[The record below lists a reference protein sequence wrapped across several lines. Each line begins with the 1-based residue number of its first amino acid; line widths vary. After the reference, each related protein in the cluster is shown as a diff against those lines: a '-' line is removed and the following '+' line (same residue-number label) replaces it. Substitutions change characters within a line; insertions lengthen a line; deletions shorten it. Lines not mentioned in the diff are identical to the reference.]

1 MFTLRYDERF
11 PPTYMTAHSAAA
23 DLRARIDAVLEPA
36 QSLAVATGVFISAVD
51 WQQVPRGCVPE
62 IMLRARS
69 GLAVRHGITLLNG
82 VGTVDADY
90 RDEIKVL
97 LYNSGRGTFR
107 VHAGDRIAQM
117 VVSLSHRLAC
127 LPQSETQRQG
137 GFGST
142 DGDCATRAPTSA
154 SIQA

>member
-1 MFTLRYDERF
+1 MFTLKYDKDF

-23 DLRARIDAVLEPA
+23 DLRACVNAVIEPA
-36 QSLAVATGVFISAVD
+36 QSLAVGTGVYISDVD
-51 WQQVPRGCVPE
+51 WQQVPKGYVPE

-69 GLAVRHGITLLNG
+69 GLAARHGISLLNG

-97 LYNSGRGTFR
+97 LFNTSRETFLIK
-107 VHAGDRIAQM
+107 AGDRIAQM
-117 VVSLSHRLAC
+117 VVSLSHRLSC
-127 LPQSETQRQG
+127 LPQPATQRQG

-142 DGDCATRAPTSA
+142 GKSCM
-154 SIQA
+154 

>member
-23 DLRARIDAVLEPA
+23 DLRACGDAVLEPA
-36 QSLAVATGVFISAVD
+36 QWLAVPTGVFITGVD
-51 WQQVPRGCVPE
+51 WQQVPVGYVPE

-69 GLAVRHGITLLNG
+69 GLAARHGITLLNG

-97 LYNSGRGTFR
+97 LCNNSRETFR
-107 VHAGDRIAQM
+107 LKAGDRIAQM
-117 VVSLSHRLAC
+117 VVSLSHRLVC
-127 LPQSETQRQG
+127 LPQPDTARQG

-142 DGDCATRAPTSA
+142 DRG
-154 SIQA
+154 

>member
-23 DLRARIDAVLEPA
+23 DLRACVDAVLEPA
-36 QSLAVATGVFISAVD
+36 QSLAVATGVFITAID
-51 WQQVPRGCVPE
+51 WQQVPAGCVPE
-62 IMLRARS
+62 IMIRARS
-69 GLAVRHGITLLNG
+69 GLAARHGITLLNG
-82 VGTVDADY
+82 VGTIDADY

-97 LYNSGRGTFR
+97 LFNHSRETFR
-107 VHAGDRIAQM
+107 ISTGDRIAQM

-127 LPQSETQRQG
+127 LPQPETQRKG

-142 DGDCATRAPTSA
+142 DRD
-154 SIQA
+154 

>member
-1 MFTLRYDERF
+1 MFTLRYDARF

-23 DLRARIDAVLEPA
+23 DLRACAAAVLEPA
-36 QSLAVATGVFISAVD
+36 QSLAVSTGVFITAVD
-51 WQQVPRGCVPE
+51 WQQVPNGWVPE

-69 GLAVRHGITLLNG
+69 GLAARHGITLLNG

-97 LYNSGRGTFR
+97 LFNSSSMTFR
-107 VHAGDRIAQM
+107 IDAGDRIAQM
-117 VVSLSHRLAC
+117 VVGRSQRLAC
-127 LPQSETQRQG
+127 LPQPATLRRG

-142 DGDCATRAPTSA
+142 DVHS
-154 SIQA
+154 QV

>member
-1 MFTLRYDERF
+1 MFTLRYEEKF

-23 DLRARIDAVLEPA
+23 DLRASIDAVLEPG
-36 QSLAVATGVFISAVD
+36 QSLAVNTGVFITAVD
-51 WQQVPRGCVPE
+51 WPQVPAGCVPE

-69 GLAVRHGITLLNG
+69 GLAARHGITLLNG

-97 LYNSGRGTFR
+97 LCNNGRETFR
-107 VHAGDRIAQM
+107 IQAGDRIAQM

-127 LPQSETQRQG
+127 LPQPDTERQG

-142 DGDCATRAPTSA
+142 G
-154 SIQA
+154 

>member
-1 MFTLRYDERF
+1 MFVLRYDERF

-23 DLRARIDAVLEPA
+23 DVRACVDAVLEPA
-36 QSLAVATGVFISAVD
+36 QSLAVSTGIYITAVD
-51 WQQVPRGCVPE
+51 WQQVPAGYVPE

-69 GLAVRHGITLLNG
+69 GLAARHGITLLNG

-97 LYNSGRGTFR
+97 LFNSGCETFR
-107 VHAGDRIAQM
+107 IEAGDRIAQM

-127 LPQSETQRQG
+127 LPQPSTQRQG

-142 DGDCATRAPTSA
+142 D
-154 SIQA
+154 

>member
-23 DLRARIDAVLEPA
+23 DLRACVDAVLEPA
-36 QSLAVATGVFISAVD
+36 QSLAVGTGVFITAID
-51 WQQVPRGCVPE
+51 WQQVSAGYVPE

-69 GLAVRHGITLLNG
+69 GLAARHGITLLNG
-82 VGTVDADY
+82 VGTIDADY

-97 LYNSGRGTFR
+97 LFNHGGATFR
-107 VHAGDRIAQM
+107 INAGDRIAQM
-117 VVSLSHRLAC
+117 VVSLSYRLAC
-127 LPQSETQRQG
+127 LPQPETQRQG

-142 DGDCATRAPTSA
+142 ERA
-154 SIQA
+154 